1 MPTEQLP
8 LAPVEVFFFLRDVY
22 GQLIPYLEDQESS
35 SNIIKLLKLKSIP
48 QTEKKKKSI
57 VIIVAT
63 IYFTH
68 NTVWHTTNCFM

>member
-22 GQLIPYLEDQESS
+22 GQLILYLEDQESS

-48 QTEKKKKSI
+48 QTEKKI
-57 VIIVAT
+57 N
-63 IYFTH
+63 H
-68 NTVWHTTNCFM
+68 NHSSHHLFYT

>member
-22 GQLIPYLEDQESS
+22 GQLILYLEDQESS

-48 QTEKKKKSI
+48 QTEKKNQS
-57 VIIVAT
+57 
-63 IYFTH
+63 
-68 NTVWHTTNCFM
+68 

>member
-8 LAPVEVFFFLRDVY
+8 LPLWRYSFLRDVY

-48 QTEKKKKSI
+48 QTEKKKNQS
-57 VIIVAT
+57 
-63 IYFTH
+63 
-68 NTVWHTTNCFM
+68 